1 MACSRTVGGPTPA
14 QILSLVYFYNSLL
27 VYNSFTAAIYL
38 NMIWAPDNSI
48 YMSNWCCFVQSSKI
62 FLYIYCFRSFFNT
75 PVKSLTCGTWH
86 FLKFQQSVGKKDT
99 KKCSSYIFHPL
110 LNCFFLVEDKKN
122 HRMISHFYSRIWY
135 LYICECFICFLAL
148 KK

>member
-1 MACSRTVGGPTPA
+1 MVSASRWPHSSPNF
-14 QILSLVYFYNSLL
+14 ILGIFLQFTFGLQFIYSCNLL
-27 VYNSFTAAIYL
+27 EHDLGS
-38 NMIWAPDNSI
+38 DNSI
-48 YMSNWCCFVQSSKI
+48 YMSNCCCFVQSSKI
-62 FLYIYCFRSFFNT
+62 FLYIYSFRSFFNT
-75 PVKSLTCGTWH
+75 PIKSLTCGTWH

>member
-1 MACSRTVGGPTPA
+1 MAWSRPAGGPTPA
-14 QILSLVYFYNSLL
+14 QNLSLVNFYNSLL

-62 FLYIYCFRSFFNT
+62 FLYIYSFRSFFNT
-75 PVKSLTCGTWH
+75 PIKSLTCGTWH

-99 KKCSSYIFHPL
+99 KKCSSYISSVAQL
-110 LNCFFLVEDKKN
+110 LLVDKKN

-135 LYICECFICFLAL
+135 LYICECFIWFLAL

>member
-1 MACSRTVGGPTPA
+1 MAWSRPAGGPTPA

-62 FLYIYCFRSFFNT
+62 FLCIYSFRSFFNM
-75 PVKSLTCGTWH
+75 PIKSLTCGTWH

-99 KKCSSYIFHPL
+99 KKCSSYISSVAQL
-110 LNCFFLVEDKKN
+110 LLVDKKN